1 MEDGFGVIGKAI
13 ADAAPGSWNVV
24 LQRMPDIPM
33 TRHYRKCGL
42 AGEKMNRII
51 YMAKAAVLF
60 LLALA
65 PVSAWASSGY
75 FYDAFGS
82 VTVTIGNNPP
92 HPAQQ
97 NDTVISGMLIRT
109 GDNSHA
115 VLKFEDG
122 EVIGM
127 QANSTLL
134 VREYIY
140 VPQQVNQSNM
150 VFSMFKGGMR
160 FVSGL
165 IGQLN
170 PKGFRLAAPQATI
183 GIRGT
188 DFFAVLTNDGLYSQ
202 VSSGSISL
210 TNAAG
215 MSVFKAGDT
224 ALTASSKVLPVQVPP
239 IAVHAETFSQ
249 IAAIPIPAAVPG
261 PIPMP
266 APVVTTESAL
276 PLAAVPA
283 EDGLVAGAAI
293 DTTAGGAAT
302 GGAEAAA
309 TTATAETGVTS
320 TAIIVGVGVA
330 VGVAALVNTHSTT
343 HH

>member
-1 MEDGFGVIGKAI
+1 
-13 ADAAPGSWNVV
+13 
-24 LQRMPDIPM
+24 
-33 TRHYRKCGL
+33 
-42 AGEKMNRII
+42 MNRII
-51 YMAKAAVLF
+51 YLAKAAVLF
-60 LLALA
+60 FLAWA

-82 VTVTIGNNPP
+82 VTVAIGNNAPR
-92 HPAQQ
+92 PAQQ

-122 EVIGM
+122 EVISM

-150 VFSMFKGGMR
+150 VFSVFKGGMR
-160 FVSGL
+160 FVTGL

-170 PKGFRLAAPQATI
+170 PKGFRLATPQATI

-188 DFFAVLTNDGLYSQ
+188 DFFVVMTNDGLYSQ

-224 ALTASSKVLPVQVPP
+224 ALTASSKVLPVPIPP
-239 IAVHAETFSQ
+239 IAVPAETFSQ
-249 IAAIPIPAAVPG
+249 IAAIPVPAAVPG

-266 APVVTTESAL
+266 APVVTTESA
-276 PLAAVPA
+276 VPA
-283 EDGLVAGAAI
+283 EDGLVAGAMA

-302 GGAEAAA
+302 GGAEAAT
-309 TTATAETGVTS
+309 TTATAATGVSS
-320 TAIIVGVGVA
+320 TAILVGVGVA
-330 VGVAALVNTHSTT
+330 VGVAAIVNTQSTT